1 MSESLFALI
10 LLGLIAWYW
19 QDGLKAREIGIAAAR
34 QACAAEGLQFLD
46 DTVAQSGIRVLRG
59 DDGRLHLQR
68 SFAFE
73 YSLSGDDRQ
82 PGSVTLLAHTV
93 TMLFTGTRHN
103 EEALPDQLH

>member
-1 MSESLFALI
+1 MSESLLALT

-19 QDGLKAREIGIAAAR
+19 LDSLKAREIGIAAAR
-34 QACAAEGLQFLD
+34 QACSAEGLQFLD

-59 DDGRLHLQR
+59 EDGRLHLQR

-93 TMLFTGTRHN
+93 TMLFTGTQRDN
-103 EEALPDQLH
+103 SIQNQLH

>member
-1 MSESLFALI
+1 MSASLPALI

-19 QDGLKAREIGIAAAR
+19 LDGLKAREIGIAAAR

-59 DDGRLHLQR
+59 EDGRLHLQR

-93 TMLFTGTRHN
+93 TMLFTGTHRD
-103 EEALPDQLH
+103 ADTPSQLH